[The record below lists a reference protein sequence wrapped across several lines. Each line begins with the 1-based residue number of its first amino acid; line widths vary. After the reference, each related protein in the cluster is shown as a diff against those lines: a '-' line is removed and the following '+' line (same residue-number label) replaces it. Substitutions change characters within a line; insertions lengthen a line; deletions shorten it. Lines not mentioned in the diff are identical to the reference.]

1 MILPLA
7 KQPLQVWVNRYSSSS
22 SQDIQFLSEVHNRA
36 LQLLNNTDCK
46 TFQPRRSSPV
56 TQPFVAEKDCYGQ
69 RSVVQQLNRSARC
82 FTQELYSYKSH
93 GTVNGG
99 KTHATPANL
108 KCSRPVFRDGQL
120 LCELIKTQ
128 SHSNEFP

>member
-1 MILPLA
+1 M
-7 KQPLQVWVNRYSSSS
+7 NHYSYTS
-22 SQDIQFLSEVHNRA
+22 SQDGRFLSKVHNRA
-36 LQLLNNTDCK
+36 LQLLNNADCK

-56 TQPFVAEKDCYGQ
+56 TQSFVAVKDCYGQ

-82 FTQELYSYKSH
+82 FTQELYSYQNH

-99 KTHATPANL
+99 KTHMTPANL
-108 KCSRPVFRDGQL
+108 KCSRPVVRDGQL